1 MVVFNDFSTYY
12 SYNLVKSFWKTAPEQ
27 NREKMMEKILHHQFN
42 YTYSPEMENPTLT
55 EVTHITN
62 DEIIDLKEEGEATIS
77 EGTER
82 LFKKGIIKGVGA
94 VFVSLGTWLAAP
106 DLFAGPYD
114 EIVGVALIWI
124 GRGILFAG
132 ETIDILEF

>member
-1 MVVFNDFSTYY
+1 MVVFNDFSTYH
-12 SYNLVKSFWKTAPEQ
+12 SYNLVKSFWTPPPSLRRDEYK
-27 NREKMMEKILHHQFN
+27 NKILHNEFN
-42 YTYSPEMENPTLT
+42 YTYSPEMENPILT
-55 EVTHITN
+55 EVTNITN

-82 LFKKGIIKGVGA
+82 LLKKGIIKGVGA
-94 VFVSLGTWLAAP
+94 IFVSLGTWLAAP

-114 EIVGVALIWI
+114 EIVGVALIWV